1 MHGVRQPYRL
11 FLARASLETRGLA
24 NGAVDRLVLMCFCFY
39 LMLIGLM
46 ISFIG
51 DAVLRLNLSGRLIRG
66 GERKC
71 DHFQL
76 RRQAE
81 ALMTVCVHKV

>member
-66 GERKC
+66 GERKSG
-71 DHFQL
+71 DFHKH
-76 RRQAE
+76 RQVY
-81 ALMTVCVHKV
+81 ALMTVLVHQT

>member
-1 MHGVRQPYRL
+1 MVSDSFTGCSWPDL
-11 FLARASLETRGLA
+11 LGGRGPA

-66 GERKC
+66 GERKSGDFHVC
-71 DHFQL
+71 
-76 RRQAE
+76 RQGY
-81 ALMTVCVHKV
+81 ALMTVCVHQA